1 MIQVAELA
9 MRGLSNRAVAER
21 LDISPRTV
29 EGHVHQVMSKL
40 GLSSRKQLALIF
52 GRRP

>member
-1 MIQVAELA
+1 MVAQGVPNKEIA
-9 MRGLSNRAVAER
+9 QKEH
-21 LDISPRTV
+21 ISPRTV

-52 GRRP
+52 GQQQ